1 MVTPEADALAA
12 AEAAASAPCGAAE
25 ELALAPAS
33 ETAAEAAAPASE
45 AAAPAS
51 EAAAPASEAAAEL
64 GCVAPGATLMLSM
77 RVSISVTAICRG
89 PSNRVGRT

>member
-45 AAAPAS
+45 AAA
-51 EAAAPASEAAAEL
+51 EL

-77 RVSISVTAICRG
+77 RVSTSVTAICRG

>member
-51 EAAAPASEAAAEL
+51 EAAAEL

-77 RVSISVTAICRG
+77 RVSTSVTAICRG
-89 PSNRVGRT
+89 ASNRVGRT